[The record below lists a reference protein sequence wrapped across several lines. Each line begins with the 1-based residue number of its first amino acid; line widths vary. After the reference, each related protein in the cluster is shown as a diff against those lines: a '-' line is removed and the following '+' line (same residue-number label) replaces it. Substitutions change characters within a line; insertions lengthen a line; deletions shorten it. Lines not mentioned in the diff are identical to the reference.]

1 MAYPKKMISPDG
13 AAVFAKQEVH
23 EAELA
28 AQGYTPAPEEPK
40 KPVLGQ
46 TQATGGEPCAKCVEL
61 QAEVDQLKAALA
73 EATAPKA
80 LEDMRAGELLQYA
93 KDKGLDIG
101 DMKPQQGAVN
111 ILAAIRAVE
120 AKA

>member
-1 MAYPKKMISPDG
+1 MAYPKKMLSPDG

-23 EAELA
+23 EADLV

-40 KPVLGQ
+40 KPDLGQ
-46 TQATGGEPCAKCVEL
+46 TQGAGGEPCAKCVEL

-93 KDKGLDIG
+93 KDNKLEIG
-101 DMKPQQGAVN
+101 DLKPQVGAEK